1 MFKKTRLYINQ
12 KGLTLVELL
21 AVIVI
26 LGIIAVIAVPS
37 VLKVIHD
44 MRDRAFIANA
54 WNMKEAADFYIKQE
68 TTSGAGAKEKITYL
82 ELVDN
87 GFMGSF
93 QDPDTD
99 KELEPSDNSYVVIQ
113 HNAAVAV
120 CVKGVKRN
128 LCTKEGVETPIRYSD
143 LKPSLIVENTN

>member
-1 MFKKTRLYINQ
+1 MIKKTRLINNE

-26 LGIIAVIAVPS
+26 LGIVAAIAVPS

-54 WNMKEAADFYIKQE
+54 WNMKEATDFYIKQE
-68 TTSGAGAKEKITYL
+68 TTSGTGAKEKITYK

-99 KELEPSDNSYVVIQ
+99 KELELSDNSYVIIQ
-113 HNAAVAV
+113 NNTATAV
-120 CVKGVKRN
+120 CVKGEKRN
-128 LCTKEGVETPIRYSD
+128 LCTNEGVEAPIRYSD
-143 LKPSLIVENTN
+143 LKPSLIVENPN